1 MYVLYISWVI
11 KYPANKITE
20 DVLYRQ
26 SLPLSA
32 NSSKHW
38 KPSSIDCREFLVH
51 YPQSSDIVFGAVHKT
66 MLAHSKIATDRYCFY
81 NKRRLGYIKVS
92 VMAKNIQQCLKFW
105 MAVMNFKHFVYWL
118 IYVCFGIVFSGPS
131 RAGGCGGGGEGGF
144 TPNNFRKSAQSANCF
159 VTVRQ
164 IANRHLAN
172 WERRR

>member
-1 MYVLYISWVI
+1 MYYIG
-11 KYPANKITE
+11 KACLCLQTY
-20 DVLYRQ
+20 
-26 SLPLSA
+26 
-32 NSSKHW
+32 SSKHW

-51 YPQSSDIVFGAVHKT
+51 YLQSSDIVFGAVHIQLHKT

-105 MAVMNFKHFVYWL
+105 MAVMNFKHFVYWFM
-118 IYVCFGIVFSGPS
+118 YVLGLYSQGRRERGV
-131 RAGGCGGGGEGGF
+131 CGGGGGGGCC